1 MSPHRYTG
9 GNNEQDDLWY
19 VVAVGI
25 VSGVIGCL
33 AGGWTYNAVR
43 TAQASIFT
51 PAEASVAALSAY
63 DLALLHG
70 KNLPVE
76 NWEPAY

>member
-1 MSPHRYTG
+1 MTKMILG
-9 GNNEQDDLWY
+9 T

-25 VSGVIGCL
+25 VSGVIGCV
-33 AGGWTYNAVR
+33 AGGWTCNAVR

-70 KNLPVE
+70 KKLPVE